1 MLFLELVFIPF
12 IIGGFISSLTGLL
25 TRSVKLEF
33 KIIKND
39 KGQTGFRSSILI
51 YFVTGG
57 VIGMFIINLFRAIQL
72 I

>member
-25 TRSVKLEF
+25 TRSAKLEF
-33 KIIKND
+33 KIIKNN
-39 KGQTGFRSSILI
+39 KGQAGFRSSILVF
-51 YFVTGG
+51 FVTGG
-57 VIGMFIINLFRAIQL
+57 VIGMFILNLFRALQL